1 MAWQNLERQPKGDS
15 LLQGRDRKR
24 KDGKDKG
31 EGHIL
36 AKGADKETKSREAA
50 MVEAGWGGGGK
61 AGKKKQSS
69 NFITYAPNK
78 NKLGC

>member
-15 LLQGRDRKR
+15 LLEGRDRKR

-36 AKGADKETKSREAA
+36 ARGADKETKSREAG
-50 MVEAGWGGGGK
+50 MVEAGWGGGWESRQEE
-61 AGKKKQSS
+61 AELEFY
-69 NFITYAPNK
+69 NICPH
-78 NKLGC
+78 